1 MRSISFIPT
10 SLCKT
15 LAVAALAAFCGCA
28 GSRSSVS
35 LGEKQLAVVGESF
48 GTQWTG
54 IAMSRTG
61 RRFVSS
67 PNWHDGHNWSVA
79 ELKPDG
85 SVTPYPDLFWNRFD
99 ARLSLPPS
107 SQFVCVQSVYV
118 DAADRLWVLDPASPK
133 LAGVV
138 PGGPKLVQFDLTTDR
153 AVRVIPFDD
162 SIAPKASY
170 LNDVRIDVRQNV
182 AYVSDSGLGAIVVV
196 DLESGNAR
204 RVLADDPRTKA
215 EDIVPII
222 EGREL
227 RFSSGPNA
235 GKVPQIHS
243 DGIALSTDGEWL
255 YWQALTARTLYR
267 VPTNV
272 LRDPTSTNERITA
285 AVKSLGPS
293 VMTDGMEIDSRGAL
307 YFTALEKGAIM
318 TRAPDGQMRTVAN
331 DPRIIWP
338 DSFAFGPGNS
348 LYFTTA
354 QINRTSW
361 FSPGGT
367 MPTSPY
373 FVFQIPV
380 AR

>member
-1 MRSISFIPT
+1 MQLRQAICFTRHGLTASV
-10 SLCKT
+10 
-15 LAVAALAAFCGCA
+15 LATFAACA
-28 GSRSSVS
+28 GTSNTWLPADRPLV
-35 LGEKQLAVVGESF
+35 AVGESV

-54 IAMSRTG
+54 IAVSKTD

-67 PNWHDGHNWSVA
+67 PNWHDGHGWSVA

-85 SVTPYPDLFWNRFD
+85 SVIPYPDLFWNRFD
-99 ARLSLPPS
+99 ERLSLPPA

-133 LAGVV
+133 LAGVI
-138 PGGPKLVQFDLTTDR
+138 PGGAKLVQFDLATDR
-153 AVRVIPFDD
+153 AVRVIQFDD
-162 SIAPKASY
+162 SIAPQASY
-170 LNDVRIDVRQNV
+170 LNDVRVDVPRNV
-182 AYVSDSGLGAIVVV
+182 AYITDSGLGAIVVV
-196 DLESGNAR
+196 DLESGKAR
-204 RVLADDPRTKA
+204 RLLADDPRTKA

-227 RFSSGPNA
+227 RFSGGPNA

-243 DGIALSTDGEWL
+243 DGIALSTNGEWL

-267 VPTNV
+267 VPTDV
-272 LRDPTSTNERITA
+272 LRDPTSTDERIAA

-293 VMTDGMEIDSRGAL
+293 VMTDGMEIDSRGTI

-318 TRAPDGQMRTVAN
+318 TRTPDGLMQTIAS

-338 DSFAFGPGNS
+338 DSFAFGPDNS
-348 LYFTTA
+348 LFFTTA

-367 MPTSPY
+367 MPTTPY
-373 FVFQIPV
+373 FVFRIPI

>member
-1 MRSISFIPT
+1 MATLGACAGTNT
-10 SLCKT
+10 SVPIQDKPLA
-15 LAVAALAAFCGCA
+15 AVA
-28 GSRSSVS
+28 
-35 LGEKQLAVVGESF
+35 ESF
-48 GTQWTG
+48 GQQWTG
-54 IAMSRTG
+54 IAVSKAG
-61 RRFVSS
+61 RRFVNS
-67 PNWHDGHNWSVA
+67 PNWHDGHVWSVA

-85 SVTPYPDLFWNRFD
+85 SLTPYPDLLWNRFD
-99 ARLSLPPS
+99 ARLGLSPAS
-107 SQFVCVQSVYV
+107 RFICVQSVYI

-133 LAGVV
+133 MAGVV
-138 PGGPKLVQFDLTTDR
+138 SGGAKLVQIDLATDR
-153 AVRVIPFDD
+153 VIRVIPFDD
-162 SIAPKASY
+162 ATAPKASY
-170 LNDVRIDVRQNV
+170 LNDVRIDVPRNV
-182 AYVSDSGLGAIVVV
+182 AYITDSGLGAIVVV
-196 DLESGNAR
+196 DLESGSSR

-227 RFSSGPNA
+227 RFSGGPNA

-243 DGIALSTDGEWL
+243 DGIALSADGEWL

-267 VPTNV
+267 VPTDV
-272 LRDPTSTNERITA
+272 LRDPSSPNNRIA
-285 AVKSLGPS
+285 SAVKSLGPS
-293 VMTDGMEIDSRGAL
+293 VMTDGMEIDSQGTV

-318 TRAPDGQMRTVAN
+318 TRTPDGLMQTIAS

-338 DSFAFGPGNS
+338 DSFAFGPENS

-367 MPTSPY
+367 MPSTPY
-373 FVFQIPV
+373 FVFRIPA